1 MAVIRA
7 VTAAQLVLLG
17 ISQLASAVPTVHLGT
32 NATDIPS
39 LGAVASESTVCSKI
53 GIDMLEQGG
62 NAIDALV
69 GTVFCVGV
77 IGMYHSGIG
86 GGGFMLVRDAD
97 GGFEFVD
104 FRETAPAAYF
114 EDMYVNNTDLSLY
127 GGLAAGV
134 PGEIRG
140 LEYVHNKYGILP
152 WKTVMTPAVNVAR
165 YGFEVT
171 ADTARYLAGV
181 SNPEFLTQDPTWA
194 IDFAPN
200 GTLVQEGQI
209 MTRKRYADTLE
220 TISEEGPDAFY
231 KGAIAE
237 ATIAALQASNGTMTV
252 EDLANYTIELRDP
265 VTIDYRGYKLT
276 SCSAPSGGE
285 VALSILN
292 IVNGFDGFSDPA
304 QANLST
310 HRLDE
315 AMRWSYGMRTNLGD
329 PSFVSGMAEYQ
340 AEMLSQ
346 KTAGE
351 IRAKISNYTSYN
363 VSYYDPDE
371 VAVLSDHGTSHIV
384 AADKSGLA
392 VSITTTINTI
402 FGSRVMVP
410 ETGVIMN
417 NEMND
422 FSTPGSTNAFGYSPS
437 EANYIVP
444 GKRPLSSISPTIAE
458 YPSGGGLF
466 FISGSAGGSRI
477 ITATAQV
484 LHHAIDHN
492 ATALAALAEPR
503 MHDQLSP
510 DYVSF
515 EYAYDNATTAYMQRL
530 GHTVQWVAPGS
541 STAQALRLLPNGTF
555 EAAGEPR
562 QLASGGLA
570 I

>member
-1 MAVIRA
+1 
-7 VTAAQLVLLG
+7 
-17 ISQLASAVPTVHLGT
+17 
-32 NATDIPS
+32 
-39 LGAVASESTVCSKI
+39 
-53 GIDMLEQGG
+53 
-62 NAIDALV
+62 
-69 GTVFCVGV
+69 
-77 IGMYHSGIG
+77 
-86 GGGFMLVRDAD
+86 
-97 GGFEFVD
+97 
-104 FRETAPAAYF
+104 
-114 EDMYVNNTDLSLY
+114 
-127 GGLAAGV
+127 
-134 PGEIRG
+134 
-140 LEYVHNKYGILP
+140 
-152 WKTVMTPAVNVAR
+152 MTPAVNVAR
-165 YGFEVT
+165 NGFMVT

-181 SNPEFLTQDPTWA
+181 SNPEFLTEDPAWA

-200 GTLVQEGQI
+200 GTLVQEGQN
-209 MTRKRYADTLE
+209 MTRRRYADTLE

-252 EDLANYTIELRDP
+252 EDLANYTVELRDP

-292 IVNGFDGFSDPA
+292 VVNGFEGFGDPA
-304 QANLST
+304 QVNLFT

-329 PSFVSGMAEYQ
+329 PSFVSGMPEYQ

-346 KTAGE
+346 ANAAD
-351 IRAKISNYTSYN
+351 IRAKISNYTTYN
-363 VSYYDPDE
+363 VSYYDPGNLE
-371 VAVLSDHGTSHIV
+371 VLSDDGTSHVV
-384 AADKSGLA
+384 AADKSGLS

-410 ETGVIMN
+410 ETGVILN

-422 FSTPGSTNAFGYSPS
+422 FSIPGATNAFGYEPS

-444 GKRPLSSISPTIAE
+444 GKRPLSSISPTIVE
-458 YPSGGGLF
+458 YPSGGLF

-484 LHHAIDHN
+484 IHNAIDRHM
-492 ATALAALAEPR
+492 TSHEALAAPR

-510 DYVSF
+510 NYVSF
-515 EYAYDNATTAYMQRL
+515 EYAYDNSTTAYMERL
-530 GHTVQWVAPGS
+530 GHVVEWVAPGS

-562 QLASGGLA
+562 QLTSGGFA
-570 I
+570 V

>member
-1 MAVIRA
+1 MAVKRA
-7 VTAAQLVLLG
+7 VTAAQLLLG
-17 ISQLASAVPTVHLGT
+17 LSQLAAAVPAAYIGT
-32 NATDIPS
+32 NSSNVPS
-39 LGAVASESTVCSKI
+39 LGAVASESTVCSRI
-53 GIDMLEQGG
+53 GTDLLEQGG

-69 GTVFCVGV
+69 GTVFCVGT

-86 GGGFMLVRDAD
+86 GGGFMLVRDTD
-97 GGFEFVD
+97 GGFEFID

-114 EDMYVNNTDLSLY
+114 EDMYVNDTDLSLY

-134 PGEIRG
+134 PGELRG
-140 LEYVHNKYGILP
+140 LEYAHNKYGALP

-165 YGFEVT
+165 HGFEVT

-181 SNPEFLTQDPTWA
+181 SNPEFLTENPTWA

-237 ATIAALQASNGTMTV
+237 ATIAALQATNGTMTV
-252 EDLANYTIELRDP
+252 QDLANYTIELRDP

-292 IVNGFDGFSDPA
+292 IVSGFEGFGDPA
-304 QANLST
+304 QINLTT

-340 AEMLSQ
+340 ADMLSE
-346 KTAGE
+346 TNAAD
-351 IRAKISNYTSYN
+351 IRAKISNYTTYN
-363 VSYYDPDE
+363 VSYYDPGNLD
-371 VAVLSDHGTSHIV
+371 VLSDHGTSHVV

-422 FSTPGSTNAFGYSPS
+422 FSTPGATNAFGYEPS

-444 GKRPLSSISPTIAE
+444 GKRPLSSISPTIVE
-458 YPSGGGLF
+458 YPSGGLF

-477 ITATAQV
+477 ITATVQII
-484 LHHAIDHN
+484 HNAIDRN
-492 ATALAALAEPR
+492 MTSLEALSAPR

-510 DYVSF
+510 NYVSF
-515 EYAYDNATTAYMQRL
+515 EYAFDNSTTAYMKEL
-530 GHTVQWVAPGS
+530 GHTVEWVAPGS

-570 I
+570 V